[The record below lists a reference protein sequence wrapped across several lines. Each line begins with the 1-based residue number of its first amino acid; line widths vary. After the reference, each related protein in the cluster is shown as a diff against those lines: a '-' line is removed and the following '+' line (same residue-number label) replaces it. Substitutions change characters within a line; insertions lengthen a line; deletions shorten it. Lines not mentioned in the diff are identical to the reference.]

1 MTTRRTVL
9 KGMSTAALCTL
20 MNAKADAKDLDALC
34 LLRAKQL
41 GEAMKELHGGVWRVS
56 IDKDFVL
63 ISKTRVSQPQK
74 EPSEL

>member
-9 KGMSTAALCTL
+9 KGLTTTALCSFMKT
-20 MNAKADAKDLDALC
+20 KADARELDALC

-41 GEAMKELHGGVWRVS
+41 GEAMKALHGGVWRVS

-63 ISKTRVSQPQK
+63 ISKTLVSQPQK
-74 EPSEL
+74 EPSKL